1 MAGDLHDVFLLVLVL
16 VLLLALALV
25 LVLVVLL
32 LLLFRRRGGRAP
44 HDAAPARA
52 PGPAAPLPRDL
63 SLVLQP
69 GTDSLQGVHAR
80 VSRPARR

>member
-32 LLLFRRRGGRAP
+32 LLLRRRGGRAP

-63 SLVLQP
+63 SLVLQR